1 MVKSFQ
7 YNPRKTTEKTEDD
20 VNTLITA
27 TTPLVS
33 TYDDDANSL
42 TLSVDTGKTGG
53 KLLKIKADETIAD
66 GEFIKLDG
74 DFVVGGVP
82 LNTQLSIENV
92 QDIVGLMVVGG
103 TETNIS
109 VTYTDE
115 TGKLNF
121 VADNDN
127 TQLTDGAV
135 QDIVNDMT
143 GSNANNLLKVKS
155 TVTISTGSVL
165 LMTGNAVEGVA
176 TGISTNNIMRVGT
189 LANDQYLFSSS
200 ANIHGK
206 SLDDLKADAGTTN
219 IKATGGSTGIG
230 SILNNTPLAT
240 LHVGDSNGEGK
251 IENEKRRRFRYSG
264 GFQVNNTATQTS
276 MSIYAVSS
284 IISGDYVMSMEGTLV
299 SSDDRIKSEETP
311 IELATEKLLQI
322 TPKNYWKHSKYRVD
336 EDDEAPVD
344 KDASGNII
352 EKIWESGVIAQ
363 QIENVEGLQ
372 HLVMTG
378 PDMNTEDKEIKVV
391 NYEGLIPFLIKSI
404 QELNER
410 IVILENK

>member
-1 MVKSFQ
+1 
-7 YNPRKTTEKTEDD
+7 
-20 VNTLITA
+20 
-27 TTPLVS
+27 
-33 TYDDDANSL
+33 
-42 TLSVDTGKTGG
+42 
-53 KLLKIKADETIAD
+53 
-66 GEFIKLDG
+66 
-74 DFVVGGVP
+74 
-82 LNTQLSIENV
+82 
-92 QDIVGLMVVGG
+92 MVVGG

-109 VTYTDE
+109 VTYTD
-115 TGKLNF
+115 TSGKLNF
-121 VADNDN
+121 EADNDN

-155 TVTISTGSVL
+155 TATISTGSVL
-165 LMTGNAVEGVA
+165 LMSGNTVEGVA

-322 TPKNYWKHSKYRVD
+322 TPKNYWKHSKYRVS
-336 EDDEAPVD
+336 EDDESAIPE
-344 KDASGNII
+344 KDSSGNII